1 MSPACTLSEAS
12 YRALSYA
19 QLRACTLSEAT
30 SEYTYSYMH
39 VYARARAYDTP
50 RRTDTRARERA
61 RTAVSPRTGA
71 RDGTAPYGVPCFVSG
86 DVTLAGIPTTANA
99 LVHAPEWIDF

>member
-50 RRTDTRARERA
+50 RRTERA
-61 RTAVSPRTGA
+61 SARVPPYPRVPARATVPRRTAYRV
-71 RDGTAPYGVPCFVSG
+71 
-86 DVTLAGIPTTANA
+86 L
-99 LVHAPEWIDF
+99 